1 MINYSQLKK
10 FFVNSSDTLEDV
22 IRIINSNGKGVAL
35 VVDSNQILKGL
46 LTDGDI
52 RRLLLKGAK
61 LSDKIK
67 DKFNKNFFFVN
78 NNSLHKVDLEKVKKN
93 FIHVPVLEKRKIISL
108 LLYDDLVHNKFS
120 NLVFFLAGGLGKRM
134 GNLTKKIPKPM
145 LNINGKSIIEN
156 QIVFFKKQ
164 GFNNFIISVNYL
176 AERIVKYFKNGKKL
190 GVNIKYFKE
199 RKALGTAG
207 PLSLL
212 KNKRINED
220 LIVINGDI
228 HANLNFGKI
237 LKHHK
242 RYKNDLTLCAR
253 RQQYQFP
260 YGVINPNQKTLDF
273 IDEKP
278 ELKFLVNSGIYIMKP
293 SLLRFL
299 KFNEYVD
306 MNVFINSLRKQ
317 KCKVGI
323 YLLFETIFDI
333 GNKSQLTKIRNI
345 FKE

>member
-1 MINYSQLKK
+1 MINYLQLKK
-10 FFVNSSDTLEDV
+10 FFVSSNDTLANV
-22 IRIINSNGKGVAL
+22 IKVINSNGKGVAL
-35 VVDSNQILKGL
+35 VVDRNRILKGL

-52 RRLLLKGAK
+52 RRLLLKGAQ

-67 DKFNKNFFFVN
+67 NKFNKNFFFVN
-78 NNSLHKVDLEKVKKN
+78 NNNLHTADLVKIKKK
-93 FIHVPVLEKRKIISL
+93 FIHIPVLKKKKIVGL
-108 LLYDDLVHNKFS
+108 LLYDDFVHNKFS

-134 GNLTKKIPKPM
+134 GNLTKKLPKPM

-156 QIVFFKKQ
+156 QVIFFKKQ
-164 GFNNFIISVNYL
+164 GFSNFVIAVNYL
-176 AERIVKYFKNGKKL
+176 ADRIIEYFKNGKKL
-190 GVNIKYFKE
+190 EVKINYVRE
-199 RKALGTAG
+199 TNALGTAG

-212 KNKRINED
+212 KNKKIDED

-237 LKHHK
+237 LEHHK
-242 RYKNDLTLCAR
+242 RYKNDFTLCAR

-260 YGVINPNQKTLDF
+260 YGIINSNQKTLDL

-293 SLLRFL
+293 NLLKFL
-299 KFNEYVD
+299 KFNEYMD
-306 MNVFINSLRKQ
+306 MNIFINFLRKK
-317 KCKVGI
+317 KCKIGI

-333 GNKSQLTKIRNI
+333 GNKNQLTKIRNI